1 MTDKE
6 FVDGLRVYRPN
17 DNAPAFV
24 KADVVITRKE
34 LGNWLRTKDT
44 DEIRIQL
51 LESQKGV
58 WYFAVN
64 QYDRG
69 EKPTDPAPDDA
80 HFDPD
85 SDIPF

>member
-34 LGNWLRTKDT
+34 LGNWLRGKDT

-51 LESQKGV
+51 LESRKGV

-69 EKPTDPAPDDA
+69 EKPKDFGPDNDD
-80 HFDPD
+80 FDPD
-85 SDIPF
+85 IPF

>member
-6 FVDGLRVYRPN
+6 FVEGLRVYRPN

-34 LGNWLRTKDT
+34 LGNWLRGQDKDQ
-44 DEIRIQL
+44 IRLQL
-51 LESQKGV
+51 LESKKGV

-64 QYDRG
+64 TFESG
-69 EKPTDPAPDDA
+69 EKPTDPTDDGQ
-80 HFDPD
+80 DPV
-85 SDIPF
+85 PF